1 MDDRS
6 PIRARMRFRAI
17 ARLLAVAG
25 AAASFAPAALAQPAS
40 QGERIYNETCSACHA
55 TGKDKAPKFGDRKAW
70 APLIKEGQ
78 PALTA
83 DAWLGVRA
91 MPPRGGN
98 PKLTLE
104 EFAGAAAF
112 MARAAGATWKDPD
125 AAMLKR
131 IEASEQKQL
140 ARRKAKAGA

>member
-1 MDDRS
+1 MVDRS
-6 PIRARMRFRAI
+6 PIRARVRLRAI
-17 ARLLAVAG
+17 ARLLAAAG
-25 AAASFAPAALAQPAS
+25 AAAGFAAGASAQPS
-40 QGERIYNETCSACHA
+40 QGERVYNETCSACHA

-78 PALTA
+78 PELTA
-83 DAWLGVRA
+83 DGWLGVRA

-131 IEASEQKQL
+131 IQAAEQRQL